1 MTLNFGGKV
10 CTLLAPP
17 PTPARPATHSLSP
30 ASPSRTT
37 LGLCPGPSRRSQV
50 IKDCV
55 ITVPASFT
63 QHERRALY
71 TAAEIA
77 DLKVPL
83 PLLPPG
89 PYLGPYPG
97 PV

>member
-1 MTLNFGGKV
+1 M
-10 CTLLAPP
+10 
-17 PTPARPATHSLSP
+17 
-30 ASPSRTT
+30 
-37 LGLCPGPSRRSQV
+37 
-50 IKDCV
+50 

-77 DLKVPL
+77 DLKVPIMYSL
-83 PLLPPG
+83 PTG